1 MKSYKVMA
9 VSTICM
15 QVKNNIFQVL
25 TAVSMKG
32 DDDRG
37 SMYLPLKRRSTATR
51 LHGVISQRT
60 IICII
65 EDPAKMFY
73 H

>member
-1 MKSYKVMA
+1 
-9 VSTICM
+9 
-15 QVKNNIFQVL
+15 VKNKIAGSRFQVL

-60 IICII
+60 IIFII